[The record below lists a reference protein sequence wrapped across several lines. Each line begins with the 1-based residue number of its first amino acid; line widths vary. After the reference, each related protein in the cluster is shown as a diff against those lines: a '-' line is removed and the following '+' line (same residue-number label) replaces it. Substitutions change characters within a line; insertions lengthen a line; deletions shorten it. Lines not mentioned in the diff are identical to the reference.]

1 MLSADGLYVFG
12 VPRSVFDALP
22 GLEIERVD
30 GRTNYR
36 FWTKDAVLLGSMDI
50 CFFCNEPPSL
60 TLDSR
65 QQHARMTDSPARSDN
80 QTKIQTLGAG
90 VRAID

>member
-50 CFFCNEPPSL
+50 CFFCNEPP
-60 TLDSR
+60 TPG
-65 QQHARMTDSPARSDN
+65 PARSDN
-80 QTKIQTLGAG
+80 QPGKI
-90 VRAID
+90 